1 MLTRAHFPRAGFD
14 LALVVALALTTAAA
28 PGAARADDNLLQGP
42 HPFLRDN
49 TVSAHYLLTGGI
61 GDSWS
66 GNKVAL
72 DYGYRLDG
80 PTWLDLQLNL
90 QVGTC
95 AFSSSCV
102 RTGSV
107 FELMAGGKWKF
118 VMPTPF
124 VPYVKAGAGPIF
136 LFPDQARSAFG
147 LAMRGGGGVNYFFFD
162 WFGVGI
168 EGDLS
173 LGHAFFDSSVPAS
186 HTYAVFDI
194 GAGVEFQF

>member
-1 MLTRAHFPRAGFD
+1 MLTRAHFPRAAFAPA
-14 LALVVALALTTAAA
+14 LAVALILTGAGA
-28 PGAARADDNLLQGP
+28 PGAARADDK
-42 HPFLRDN
+42 DN
-49 TVSAHYLLTGGI
+49 AVSVHYLFSGGI

-80 PTWLDLQLNL
+80 PAWLDLQFNL
-90 QVGTC
+90 QLGNCLAT
-95 AFSSSCV
+95 SCG

-107 FELMAGGKWKF
+107 FELMAGGKWRF

-124 VPYVKAGAGPIF
+124 VPYVKAGAGPVF

-147 LAMRGGGGVNYFFFD
+147 LAIRGGGGVNYFFFD

-173 LGHAFFDSSVPAS
+173 LGHAFFDSTFTGS

-194 GAGVEFQF
+194 GAVRPRP